1 MPGKLKNLDDLL
13 VDELKDLYS
22 AESQMITALPKM
34 AKAATNNE
42 LRMDLQ
48 DHLEQTRMQRDRID
62 QMFQHLEGTPKGKK
76 CVGMEGIIKEGEE
89 VLSEDMQPEV
99 KDAAL
104 IASAQKA
111 EHYEISGYGTAA
123 TYADMLG
130 HKEVAALLKQTLDEE
145 ETADTKLT
153 KLAKSN
159 INKQAR
165 QGM

>member
-1 MPGKLKNLDDLL
+1 MPGKLMNLDDLL

-22 AESQMITALPKM
+22 AESQLITALPKM
-34 AKAATNNE
+34 AKAATSDE
-42 LRMDLQ
+42 LRMDFQ
-48 DHLEQTRMQRDRID
+48 EHLEQTRTQKDRID
-62 QMFQHLEGTPKGKK
+62 QMFEHLQGTPKGKK
-76 CVGMEGIIKEGEE
+76 CAGMEGIIKEGEE

-130 HKEVAALLKQTLDEE
+130 HKEVADLLKQTLSEE
-145 ETADTKLT
+145 ENTDKKLS
-153 KLAKSN
+153 KLAKTN
-159 INKQAR
+159 INKQAK
-165 QGM
+165 QGK